1 MDVHF
6 ARSIAQHARLSPAG
20 DGICFPSRASLA
32 AVLCQSALAAG
43 HDGEGPVQVAALRRA
58 AEAAVDSAAAASGA
72 GCLGL
77 VVLKD
82 AAARVG
88 IRLSPGALVN
98 IERRVA
104 VALQAQQRAV
114 VPAAA
119 ADPDPLAGAPDD
131 DDDDEDAQPLVAAR
145 SKIKVMSREVYR
157 LRALHKKWKDRATL
171 AEFRLVQVER
181 DRINAVLGCK
191 LGRRR
196 RAGARRS
203 NLSVHGGY
211 QLALRRNVGHI
222 GSGALVSALDM
233 PISGLSVTRWERKLA
248 NNMCLA
254 SPPRLCP
261 AKDALLQRAR
271 VRGKFKRHH

>member
-1 MDVHF
+1 
-6 ARSIAQHARLSPAG
+6 
-20 DGICFPSRASLA
+20 
-32 AVLCQSALAAG
+32 
-43 HDGEGPVQVAALRRA
+43 
-58 AEAAVDSAAAASGA
+58 
-72 GCLGL
+72 
-77 VVLKD
+77 
-82 AAARVG
+82 
-88 IRLSPGALVN
+88 
-98 IERRVA
+98 
-104 VALQAQQRAV
+104 
-114 VPAAA
+114 
-119 ADPDPLAGAPDD
+119 
-131 DDDDEDAQPLVAAR
+131 
-145 SKIKVMSREVYR
+145 MSREVYR
-157 LRALHKKWKDRATL
+157 LRALHKNWKDRATL
-171 AEFRLVQVER
+171 AEFRLAQVER